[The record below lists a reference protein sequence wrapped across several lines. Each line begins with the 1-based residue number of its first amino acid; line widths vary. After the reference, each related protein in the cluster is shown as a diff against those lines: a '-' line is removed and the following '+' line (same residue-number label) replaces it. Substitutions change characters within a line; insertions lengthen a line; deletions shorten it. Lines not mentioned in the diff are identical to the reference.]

1 MLVRRM
7 RARMLQDVGEQ
18 AGKESPYD
26 VAETF
31 GGMEGVGEG
40 MNVDVEDEELI
51 AVRDT
56 RGSDGEGKVNFLDV
70 FPLGRE
76 ITGMFKT
83 SAEREYASETWRL
96 DGFWLI

>member
-1 MLVRRM
+1 M
-7 RARMLQDVGEQ
+7 QDVEKQ
-18 AGKESPYD
+18 ARKDSPYD

-31 GGMEGVGEG
+31 GGMEGVGER
-40 MNVDVEDEELI
+40 MDVDVEDEELA

-56 RGSDGEGKVNFLDV
+56 RGSDGEGKVNFLNV

-76 ITGMFKT
+76 ITGMFET